1 MEGARVEVRLISFL
15 FGRAFLPEAFFRRT
29 VGRAVFSTMTSFL
42 LNIRRLSLL
51 MILLAIGIL
60 FWMGVVSLHFLESFL
75 QESDRV
81 EHSWMVL
88 TSVDRL
94 FSELQD
100 AETGERG
107 YLITRMP
114 SFLSP
119 YEAAVTRVEG
129 HVRDLS
135 NLVSDRPEQKA
146 RVDKLGKLV
155 EQRLFLLENGVALG
169 RGTLPQNREALQTV
183 MLRGKNVMDRI
194 RQVTQSMKSS
204 EYRRLRRRSLQFFK
218 AKKKILPFVGSGL
231 AVSVLMIGFSAV
243 FLSREIDRRLRAEQ
257 KARQYGDEIRDLYDY
272 APCGYHSVDENGTF
286 LRINETELEWLGYR
300 REEIEGVK
308 SIFDLVCPED
318 QSRYREVFQGMLRG
332 EPVRD
337 LRLRFVRKDG
347 SLLPVLLNASVLRD
361 VSGKFLST
369 RGVLL
374 DMTEKLGDEEKIL
387 DLNRTLLERNIQL
400 EVTNGELEGFSYSVS
415 HDLRAPLRA
424 IDGFS
429 RILED
434 DYAGKLDA
442 EGERVIGVIRN
453 NTRKMSNLIDD
464 LLAFSRMGKKA
475 FSWTLVDMNELVRE
489 ILSGILSARENETAV
504 EVFTSDL
511 PPAWGDRTLLTQVWT
526 NLLSNAVKFSGKS
539 DKPSVHVDGTTESE
553 EIVYT
558 VRDNGVGFDMQYY
571 EKLFKV
577 FQRLHAQAE
586 FPGTGVGLAIVQR
599 VISRHGG
606 QVWGES
612 VPGEGATFHFS
623 LPKRTGPPV

>member
-1 MEGARVEVRLISFL
+1 
-15 FGRAFLPEAFFRRT
+15 
-29 VGRAVFSTMTSFL
+29 
-42 LNIRRLSLL
+42 

-577 FQRLHAQAE
+577 FQRLHSQAE

>member
-1 MEGARVEVRLISFL
+1 
-15 FGRAFLPEAFFRRT
+15 
-29 VGRAVFSTMTSFL
+29 MTSLL

-318 QSRYREVFQGMLRG
+318 QSCYREVFQGMLRG

-577 FQRLHAQAE
+577 FQRLHSQAE

>member
-1 MEGARVEVRLISFL
+1 
-15 FGRAFLPEAFFRRT
+15 
-29 VGRAVFSTMTSFL
+29 MTSFL

-577 FQRLHAQAE
+577 FQRLHSQAE

>member
-1 MEGARVEVRLISFL
+1 MISLISN
-15 FGRAFLPEAFFRRT
+15 PRR
-29 VGRAVFSTMTSFL
+29 V
-42 LNIRRLSLL
+42 SLL
-51 MILLAIGIL
+51 MIFLAIGIL
-60 FWMGVVSLHFLESFL
+60 LWMGVVSLHFLESFL
-75 QESDRV
+75 HESDRV

-107 YLITRMP
+107 YIITRKI

-119 YEAAVTRVEG
+119 YQSAVKEVRG
-129 HVRDLS
+129 HVQDLE
-135 NLVSDRPEQKA
+135 NIVSDRPGQKA
-146 RVDKLGKLV
+146 RAEKLGSLIDK
-155 EQRLFLLENGVALG
+155 RLSLLENGVALG
-169 RGTLPQNREALQTV
+169 EGVSPQNRVALLTV
-183 MLRGKNVMDRI
+183 MVRGKEVMDQV

-204 EYRRLRRRSLQFFK
+204 EYRRLRRNSLQFFRT
-218 AKKKILPFVGSGL
+218 KKKVLPFVGSGL
-231 AVSVLMIGFSAV
+231 AASVLMIGLSAV

-257 KARQYGDEIRDLYDY
+257 KARQYGDEVRNLYDY
-272 APCGYHSVDENGTF
+272 APCGYQSVDEKGTII
-286 LRINETELEWLGYR
+286 RINETELVWLGYQ
-300 REEIEGVK
+300 REEIEGIK

-318 QSRYREVFQGMLRG
+318 QSGYREAFQGMLRG

-337 LRLRFVRKDG
+337 LRLQFLRKDG
-347 SLLPVLLNASVLRD
+347 SRLPVLLNASVIRGS
-361 VSGKFLST
+361 SGKFMST

-374 DMTEKLGDEEKIL
+374 DMTEKQKDERRIL
-387 DLNRTLLERNIQL
+387 DLNRTLSERNVQL
-400 EVTNGELEGFSYSVS
+400 EVSNGELEGFSYSVS

-429 RILED
+429 RILQE

-442 EGERVIGVIRN
+442 EGERVIGVIRS

-475 FSWTLVDMNELVRE
+475 FSWSLVDMEALLHE
-489 ILSGILSARENETAV
+489 ILPGILSGSEKGYAFDVSLSA
-504 EVFTSDL
+504 L
-511 PPAWGDRTLLTQVWT
+511 PAAWGDRTLLTQVWA
-526 NLLSNAVKFSGKS
+526 NLLANAVKFSEKS
-539 DKPSVHVDGTTESE
+539 EKPTIWVEGETIGEDV
-553 EIVYT
+553 VYT

-571 EKLFKV
+571 DKLFKV

-606 QVWGES
+606 RVWAES
-612 VPGEGATFHFS
+612 RPGEGASFHFS
-623 LPKRTGPPV
+623 LLKRNGPAI